1 VLLEPALSLTRC
13 ILTFTLSNIIPWCVP
28 PTNTY
33 PRPGH
38 VSLGITSP
46 LLLESSG
53 PFPVDLGSPPSSLD
67 IVLDPWC
74 SHLKVPTMS
83 FSVLLLHRDFD
94 MMSQIFFLDH
104 FLRCL
109 VPSCGICFSFLQ
121 RILAHQ
127 NFGGVRNLTWGRHL
141 LTTPARLCLCRRSRH
156 GRRRLFAFNLFLFRQ
171 RQQFL
176 ETRIS
181 PFSQP
186 LQYHSNP
193 QSTQSHTAPSS
204 PRSLSAT
211 PSAPAHTSL
220 TGKRT
225 GPTNNHAGNN
235 KKKHKPPSP
244 TPPVRALQ
252 GLTLNI
258 RGMTPAKWVA
268 IQELPVFPTLDY
280 IILTEHQLSAEF
292 RPDEIIKSG

>member
-1 VLLEPALSLTRC
+1 VLLEPTLSLTRC
-13 ILTFTLSNIIPWCVP
+13 IPTFTLSYIIPWCVP

-33 PRPGH
+33 PSPGH

-46 LLLESSG
+46 LLLESSA
-53 PFPVDLGSPPSSLD
+53 PVPVDLVSPPSSLD

-83 FSVLLLHRDFD
+83 FSVLLLHFD

-109 VPSCGICFSFLQ
+109 LPSCGICVSFLQ

-127 NFGGVRNLTWGRHL
+127 NFGGVRNLTRGRHF

-156 GRRRLFAFNLFLFRQ
+156 GRRRLFAFNLSLLRQ

-193 QSTQSHTAPSS
+193 QSTRSHTAP
-204 PRSLSAT
+204 
-211 PSAPAHTSL
+211 
-220 TGKRT
+220 
-225 GPTNNHAGNN
+225 
-235 KKKHKPPSP
+235 
-244 TPPVRALQ
+244 
-252 GLTLNI
+252 
-258 RGMTPAKWVA
+258 
-268 IQELPVFPTLDY
+268 
-280 IILTEHQLSAEF
+280 
-292 RPDEIIKSG
+292 